1 LTAPRGA
8 SEWRASLA
16 EAGIR
21 VAIGDGGSMGDQG
34 RGFAPVGRLTLQ
46 EQVYQALRTL
56 LMVGGVVPGQG
67 LTVRELAR
75 GMGTSPMPVREAMRR
90 LIAERALELL
100 PNGTVRVRLMSDSQ
114 RAESREIRALLEGLA
129 VARATQEITPEEIAE
144 AERLDVEM
152 NRALAER
159 RLDDYIVLNQRFHF
173 LCYRAARSDILSEV
187 IESLWVQNGPFLRLY
202 ASEMLE
208 GRYGPDYAD
217 LYQNHADLLA
227 AFRRRDSEAAAAA
240 LRNDLGRT
248 SQTRERD
255 QPEEMRL
262 AFEALRRHRG
272 PGSGSMLAPGPL
284 PAGIEATL
292 PPGDARPLPAVAQHR
307 QTLAEQVY
315 RSIRQSLITGDVVPG
330 QVVTVRAFAERLG
343 TSPMPVRE
351 ALRRL
356 VAERAFEPLPNGSL
370 RVRLMTEEQRQH
382 AREIRALLEGVAVA
396 RAADRVSAEELDEAR
411 RLNGAMRDAM
421 RRGDIKAASLANQEF
436 HFQIY
441 RAARSEI
448 LYEIIE
454 QLWVQNG
461 PFLMLHLI
469 DLMSRPPAARRH
481 GLLDAH
487 DLLLAALARRDAG
500 AAAEALVAELMGTA
514 VTRESRA
521 PELLA
526 LLPGEATAPAKGR
539 RPAAGRAA
547 ASRPPERRASTRRP
561 SDRPQRT

>member
-1 LTAPRGA
+1 M
-8 SEWRASLA
+8 
-16 EAGIR
+16 
-21 VAIGDGGSMGDQG
+21 AIGDGSSMGDQG

-46 EQVYQALRTL
+46 EQVYQALRTM

-67 LTVRELAR
+67 LTVRELAES
-75 GMGTSPMPVREAMRR
+75 MGTSPMPVREAMRR

-114 RAESREIRALLEGLA
+114 RTESREIRALLEGLA
-129 VARATQEITPEEIAE
+129 VARATQEITPEEIAG

-173 LCYRAARSDILSEV
+173 LCYRAARSEMLAEV
-187 IESLWVQNGPFLRLY
+187 IESLWVQNGPFLKLY
-202 ASEMLE
+202 AGEILK
-208 GRYGPDYAD
+208 GRHGPGYDD
-217 LYQNHADLLA
+217 LYQNHTVMLQ

-248 SQTRERD
+248 SQTRESD
-255 QPEEMRL
+255 EPEEMRL
-262 AFEALRRHRG
+262 AFDALRRRSG
-272 PGSGSMLAPGPL
+272 PGNSSMLAPGPL
-284 PAGIEATL
+284 PAGIEAAL
-292 PPGDARPLPAVAQHR
+292 PAGGAPPLPAAPPPP

-315 RSIRQSLITGDVVPG
+315 PSIRQSLITGDVVPG
-330 QVVTVRAFAERLG
+330 QVVTVRSFAERLG

-396 RAADRVSAEELDEAR
+396 RAAERITSEEMEEAK
-411 RLNGAMRDAM
+411 RLNEALRQAV
-421 RRGDIKAASLANQEF
+421 RRSDIKAASLANQEF

-469 DLMSRPPAARRH
+469 DLMSHAPAARQRD
-481 GLLDAH
+481 LLEAH
-487 DLLLAALARRDAG
+487 DLLLAALARRDAA
-500 AAAEALVAELMGTA
+500 AAAEALVTELMGTA

-521 PELLA
+521 TELRA
-526 LLPGEATAPAKGR
+526 LLPGEAAARNRPATGHAPGTAHPAGRSGR
-539 RPAAGRAA
+539 R
-547 ASRPPERRASTRRP
+547 
-561 SDRPQRT
+561 